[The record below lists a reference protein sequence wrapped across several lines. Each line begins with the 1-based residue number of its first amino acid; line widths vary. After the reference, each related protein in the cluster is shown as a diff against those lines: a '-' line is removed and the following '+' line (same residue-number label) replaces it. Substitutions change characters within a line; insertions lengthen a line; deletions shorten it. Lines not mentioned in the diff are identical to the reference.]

1 MTVTFAEIVPAPEQ
15 PYAETFIYNA
25 IRRTL
30 DYGQLE
36 MLKSGNRQ
44 PVPVTTRFYSRWQKK
59 FVFADTTDDSRLD
72 FLATKAY
79 WLSGVLGNSD
89 PVWITDPRDAQYLN
103 TTAEELKRMAAELQK
118 QGMIQ
123 LHDDYA
129 AATPALMARSVE
141 FEAKLMKALD
151 FTKPSFNEEMRAGH
165 TNM

>member
-1 MTVTFAEIVPAPEQ
+1 
-15 PYAETFIYNA
+15 
-25 IRRTL
+25 
-30 DYGQLE
+30 
-36 MLKSGNRQ
+36 
-44 PVPVTTRFYSRWQKK
+44 
-59 FVFADTTDDSRLD
+59 
-72 FLATKAY
+72 
-79 WLSGVLGNSD
+79 
-89 PVWITDPRDAQYLN
+89 
-103 TTAEELKRMAAELQK
+103 MAAELQK